1 MFCFGFEL
9 SFSLCF
15 GLAVVLPEF
24 LEWLN
29 LIQVSSCLLGKKKQ
43 NTTKVQEKQSQQ
55 TWWLFALSSCPDFLT
70 LPCWEQSRLWV
81 LSPAISGCCGK
92 YYYFSF
98 FFFCVY
104 VCACACIIN
113 QNIRKIYICFLLVPG
128 NRATLW
134 PYGLPAKVRFN
145 FCIAVQLN

>member
-1 MFCFGFEL
+1 MFCIGFEL

-29 LIQVSSCLLGKKKQ
+29 SIQVSSCLLGKKKKKQ
-43 NTTKVQEKQSQQ
+43 NTTKVQEKQSRQ
-55 TWWLFALSSCPDFLT
+55 TWCLFALSSCPDFLT
-70 LPCWEQSRLWV
+70 LPCWEQSSLWV
-81 LSPAISGCCGK
+81 LSPTISGCCGK
-92 YYYFSF
+92 YYCFAF
-98 FFFCVY
+98 FFLLC

-128 NRATLW
+128 NRATL
-134 PYGLPAKVRFN
+134 
-145 FCIAVQLN
+145 